1 MSVNRGLYQLW
12 KKYLYQHSVDH
23 ENGAGLILAAGKG
36 TLSAMCCFLG
46 VPSVNVHVRNVAGQT
61 ILHLAAQQHDGFYIM
76 MMLLRDSRMDIYAT
90 DTVGRTLLSYA
101 ASNDDCRPLSVLLR
115 HNDIDVNM
123 AGVQGKTPFSY
134 AVDRGHKK
142 AVKKL
147 LDDTRLDP
155 NLTSDHLSPIAIAAG
170 SGSWSY

>member
-1 MSVNRGLYQLW
+1 
-12 KKYLYQHSVDH
+12 
-23 ENGAGLILAAGKG
+23 
-36 TLSAMCCFLG
+36 
-46 VPSVNVHVRNVAGQT
+46 
-61 ILHLAAQQHDGFYIM
+61 
-76 MMLLRDSRMDIYAT
+76 MDIYAT

-134 AVDRGHKK
+134 AVNRGHKK

-170 SGSWSY
+170 SGSWSF